1 MTIKRKRVKF
11 SKCLKEVFENLFE
24 TLGQNLKQNEK
35 LASHTTFGIGGEALF
50 FYVARKPQDLIQAV
64 QIAKEGK
71 IPFFVLGG
79 GSNVLVSDSGFKGL
93 VIKNQCDKIFLSEE
107 EITCQSGVF
116 LYDLVSLSC
125 ENSLSGV
132 EFAAGIPGTI
142 GGAVYGN
149 AGAFGKAVGDLL
161 SEAIILNS
169 QGKIEKVKKEYFE
182 FGYRTR
188 LFAEGKLKSPTEG
201 KHPSDLTKLKISIAN
216 RKPNPTISQAR
227 KELFAKGKLVP
238 WNKGKHH
245 MQKEKHPLWNKP
257 CPEYVKIKVSEGLKR
272 WYKEHEHPKTMLG
285 MHHSEETKQ
294 KISMKCRKL
303 WENPEFKEKAIR
315 NSLKALFIRPTSLEK
330 KLIELIQKYSLP
342 FKYCGDGSLIISGF
356 NPDFM
361 ESNGRKLLIETANRI
376 HHNENYEKQRYAI
389 FAKYGFR
396 TLILWWEDF
405 FADKYGKKM
414 KKNWEKDILNKIKL
428 FSYEP

>member
-35 LASHTTFGIGGEALF
+35 LAPHTTFGIGGEALF

-64 QIAKEGK
+64 QIAKECK

-93 VIKNQCDKIFLSEE
+93 VIKNQCDKIFLSEK

-116 LYDLVSLSC
+116 LDDLVSLSC

-169 QGKIEKVKKEYFE
+169 QGKIKKVKKEYLE
-182 FGYRTR
+182 FGYR
-188 LFAEGKLKSPTEG
+188 ESKLKKTKDVLLSATFA
-201 KHPSDLTKLKISIAN
+201 LTKGEKDKI
-216 RKPNPTISQAR
+216 K
-227 KELFAKGKLVP
+227 KEIQENLEERRIMLP
-238 WNKGKHH
+238 
-245 MQKEKHPLWNKP
+245 QKEKSAGCFFKNVVENGKKISAGFLLEQVGAK
-257 CPEYVKIKVSEGLKR
+257 KIKEGDAAVFEKHANILINLSKAKSKEVRRLANLLKR
-272 WYKEHEHPKTMLG
+272 KV
-285 MHHSEETKQ
+285 
-294 KISMKCRKL
+294 
-303 WENPEFKEKAIR
+303 KEKFNID
-315 NSLKALFIRPTSLEK
+315 LEEEVVY
-330 KLIELIQKYSLP
+330 LY
-342 FKYCGDGSLIISGF
+342 
-356 NPDFM
+356 
-361 ESNGRKLLIETANRI
+361 
-376 HHNENYEKQRYAI
+376 
-389 FAKYGFR
+389 
-396 TLILWWEDF
+396 
-405 FADKYGKKM
+405 
-414 KKNWEKDILNKIKL
+414 
-428 FSYEP
+428 